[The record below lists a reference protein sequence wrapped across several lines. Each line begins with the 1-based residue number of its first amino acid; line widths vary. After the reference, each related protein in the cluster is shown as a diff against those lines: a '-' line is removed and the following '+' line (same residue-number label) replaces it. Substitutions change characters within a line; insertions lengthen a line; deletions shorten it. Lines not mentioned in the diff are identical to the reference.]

1 MKQVLWLLVLA
12 VAAGI
17 GYWLWY
23 GHRKWSERKRAEE
36 ERFASFMAEVMA
48 AGKPKNAAAAPAAPD
63 QAAADALAN
72 QKLLFEAAHKAG
84 EAGEAALAI
93 QLYARLLARYPGTAF
108 AEQARAS
115 VEAQKKRLS
124 KA

>member
-1 MKQVLWLLVLA
+1 MKQVAWVLLLA
-12 VAAGI
+12 IAAGV

-23 GHRKWSERKRAEE
+23 GQRRWSERQRAEE
-36 ERFASFMAEVMA
+36 ERFADFMAQVVSTP
-48 AGKPKNAAAAPAAPD
+48 KPRNAAAASAVSDPGEPG
-63 QAAADALAN
+63 ALET

-84 EAGEAALAI
+84 EAGEPALAI
-93 QLYARLLARYPGTAF
+93 QLYGRLLARYPGTAF

-115 VEAQKKRLS
+115 VEVQKRKLS